1 MENKK
6 NLILFIVISAIIFGI
21 WQFFYVVPMQQKQA
35 ALQQQQQA
43 QQPAQ
48 PSTSAASTAQS
59 NSNATAPGSTAEQP
73 VELKTRPEALAA
85 SPRVPIDTPR
95 LKGSI
100 DLKGGRLDDVVLKDY
115 QETTDPQSPQVA
127 LLSPSGAPNAYFS
140 EVGLIA
146 GSGDPKVP
154 GTDTLWQSD
163 GDTLSPDHP
172 VTLTW
177 DNGAGLI
184 FKRTFSVDA
193 NYLFT
198 VTQSVENKSAQAVEV
213 IPYSRVVRI
222 GLPKDFTAGVVHE
235 GAIGVVDGTLHGT
248 GMISNPWSYA
258 KIKSGAAITK
268 DTPQLADDFRKS
280 TTGGWLGITDKYWL
294 VTQIAPSDA
303 GESAR
308 VFYDPKYDSYQTDFT
323 ATTPLKVEAGASAST
338 GYRVFVGAKETKLL
352 STYRDEQNIP
362 LFERSIDFGVYWF
375 LTEPLQWFLTKLF
388 HGIAW
393 LGLPCAFGIAILC
406 LTIMVKSAM
415 FPLANKSYTSMS
427 KMKTLQPKMAELKEK
442 YGDDKA
448 RINTEMMALYK
459 REKVNPAAGCLPM
472 FVQVPVFYSLYKLFN
487 ITIEMRHQPFFGWIK
502 DLSSPDP
509 TNLLNLF
516 GLIPWHPAD
525 YMHVGG
531 IGIAVTYLSIGIW
544 PLIMGFTMWAQ
555 MRLNPTPPDPVQARM
570 FQIMPVVFTFMLA
583 HFAAG
588 LVIYWAWNNTLSIL
602 QQRYIMR
609 KLDRAKLKH
618 QEKKAGEPGGS

>member
-1 MENKK
+1 MENKT
-6 NLILFIVISAIIFGI
+6 NLILFIVISVIIFGV
-21 WQFFYVVPMQQKQA
+21 WQFFYVLPMQQKQA

-43 QQPAQ
+43 QQAAQQSTTAPAAQ
-48 PSTSAASTAQS
+48 GTTGST
-59 NSNATAPGSTAEQP
+59 SNATAPGATTEQP
-73 VELKTRPEALAA
+73 VTLKSRPEALAVT
-85 SPRVPIDTPR
+85 PRVAIDAPR

-100 DLKGGRLDDVVLKDY
+100 DLKGARLDDVVLKDY
-115 QETTDPQSPQVA
+115 LETTDPQSPQVA

-146 GSGDPKVP
+146 GSGGPKVP
-154 GTDTLWQSD
+154 GPDTLWQSD
-163 GDTLSPDHP
+163 GGTLSPDHP

-177 DNGAGLI
+177 DNGAGLT

-198 VTQSVENKSAQAVEV
+198 VTQTVENKGAQTVEV
-213 IPYSRVVRI
+213 IPYSRVVRF

-235 GAIGVVDGTLHGT
+235 GAIAVLGGTLHGT
-248 GMISNPWSYA
+248 GMFKNPWSYSA
-258 KIKSGAAITK
+258 IKS
-268 DTPQLADDFRKS
+268 DTAENPDAFKET
-280 TTGGWLGITDKYWL
+280 TTGGWIGITDKYWL
-294 VTQIAPSDA
+294 VTQIAPNDA
-303 GESAR
+303 AETAR
-308 VFYDPKYDSYQTDFT
+308 AFYNPKYDSYQTDFT
-323 ATTPLKVEAGASAST
+323 GTPLKVEAGGSAST
-338 GYRVFVGAKETKLL
+338 DYRFFVGAKEAKLL
-352 STYRDEQNIP
+352 ASYRDAQSIP
-362 LFERSIDFGVYWF
+362 LFERSIDYGVYWF
-375 LTEPLQWFLTKLF
+375 LTEPLQWFLTHLF

-393 LGLPCAFGIAILC
+393 LGLPGAFGIAILC
-406 LTIMVKSAM
+406 LTIMVKGAL

-472 FVQVPVFYSLYKLFN
+472 FVQIPVFYSLYKLFN
-487 ITIEMRHQPFFGWIK
+487 ITIEMRHQPFFGWVK
-502 DLSSPDP
+502 DLASPDP
-509 TNLLNLF
+509 TSLLNLF
-516 GLIPWHPAD
+516 GLIPWHPAA
-525 YMHVGG
+525 YAHMAG
-531 IGIAVTYLSIGIW
+531 IGIVITYLSIGIW

-570 FQIMPVVFTFMLA
+570 FQIMPIVFTFMLA

-588 LVIYWAWNNTLSIL
+588 LVIYWAWNNSLSIL

-609 KLDRAKLKH
+609 KLDRAKAKH
-618 QEKKAGEPGGS
+618 QEKKAVGPSGS

>member
-6 NLILFIVISAIIFGI
+6 NLILFIVISAVIFGV
-21 WQFFYVVPMQQKQA
+21 WQFFYVVPYQEKQL
-35 ALQQQQQA
+35 ALQKAQQA
-43 QQPAQ
+43 QQ
-48 PSTSAASTAQS
+48 TAQQTTTAPAAQGTTPGA
-59 NSNATAPGSTAEQP
+59 ATAPGAAEQP
-73 VELKTRPEALAA
+73 LEMRTRPEALAA
-85 SPRVPIDTPR
+85 SPRIPIDTPR
-95 LKGSI
+95 LSGSI
-100 DLKGGRLDDVVLKDY
+100 NLKGGRLDDVVLKDY
-115 QETTDPQSPQVA
+115 RETTDPNSPQVA

-146 GSGDPKVP
+146 NGGNGKVP
-154 GTDTLWQSD
+154 GADTIWQAD
-163 GDTLSPDHP
+163 GGTLSPSHP

-184 FKRTFSVDA
+184 FKRSFSVDD

-198 VTQSVENKSAQAVEV
+198 IDQTVDNKTAQPVDLV
-213 IPYSRVVRI
+213 PYSRVVRFS
-222 GLPKDFTAGVVHE
+222 LPKDFTAGVVHE
-235 GAIGVVDGTLHGT
+235 GAIGVLDGTLHGT
-248 GMISNPWSYA
+248 GMFKNPWSYA
-258 KIKSGAAITK
+258 AIKGSPTDMHQQA
-268 DTPQLADDFRKS
+268 
-280 TTGGWLGITDKYWL
+280 TTGGWIGITDKYWL
-294 VTQIAPSDA
+294 VTQIAPNDA
-303 GESAR
+303 TESAR

-323 ATTPLKVEAGASAST
+323 GSVLKVDPGASATT
-338 GYRVFVGAKETKLL
+338 GYRLFAGAKEAKLL
-352 STYRDEQNIP
+352 ATYRDAQNIP

-375 LTEPLQWFLTKLF
+375 LTEPLQWFLT
-388 HGIAW
+388 HVYHVVGN
-393 LGLPCAFGIAILC
+393 FGIAILC
-406 LTIMVKSAM
+406 LTILVKLAM
-415 FPLANKSYTSMS
+415 FPLANKSYMSMS

-442 YGDDKA
+442 YGDDKQ

-472 FVQVPVFYSLYKLFN
+472 FVQIPVFYSLYKLFN

-509 TNLLNLF
+509 TSLLNLF

-525 YMHVGG
+525 YAHVAG
-531 IGIAVTYLSIGIW
+531 IGIVITYLSIGIW

-570 FQIMPVVFTFMLA
+570 FQIMPIVFTFMLA

-609 KLDRAKLKH
+609 KLDRAKAQHKDKD
-618 QEKKAGEPGGS
+618 KKD

>member
-1 MENKK
+1 MPNDIQPARASMENKT
-6 NLILFIVISAIIFGI
+6 NLIIFIVISAIIFGV
-21 WQFFYVVPMQQKQA
+21 WQFLYVIPYQEKQA
-35 ALQQQQQA
+35 ALQKQQQIEQAA
-43 QQPAQ
+43 QQPTTPAAQ
-48 PSTSAASTAQS
+48 NPTGTAA
-59 NSNATAPGSTAEQP
+59 APGATEQP
-73 VELKTRPEALAA
+73 IEIKTRPEALAA
-85 SPRVPIDTPR
+85 SPRVSIDTPR
-95 LKGSI
+95 LSGSI

-115 QETTDPQSPQVA
+115 AETTDPKSPPVA
-127 LLSPSGAPNAYFS
+127 LLSPYGAPNAYFN
-140 EVGLIA
+140 EVGFIPS
-146 GSGDPKVP
+146 SGDVKVP
-154 GTDTLWQSD
+154 GPDTVWQSD
-163 GDTLSPDHP
+163 GGTLSPSHP

-177 DNGAGLI
+177 DNGAGLV
-184 FKRTFSVDA
+184 FKRAFSVDE

-198 VTQSVENKSAQAVEV
+198 IAQSVDNKGAQPVEL
-213 IPYSRVVRI
+213 IPFSRVVRF

-235 GAIGVVDGTLHGT
+235 GAIGVLGGTLHGT
-248 GMISNPWSYA
+248 GMFKNPWSYA
-258 KIKSGAAITK
+258 SIKSGAAISG
-268 DTPQLADDFRKS
+268 DTAQIPDSFRDT
-280 TTGGWLGITDKYWL
+280 TTGGWIGITDKYWL
-294 VTQIAPSDA
+294 VAQIAPNDA
-303 GESAR
+303 NETAR
-308 VFYDPKYDSYQTDFT
+308 AFYNPKYDSYQTDFT
-323 ATTPLKVEAGASAST
+323 GSALKVDAGGSAST
-338 GYRVFVGAKETKLL
+338 SYRVFAGAKEARLL
-352 STYRDEQNIP
+352 ATYRDKENIP
-362 LFERSIDFGVYWF
+362 LFERSIDYGVYWF
-375 LTEPLQWFLTKLF
+375 LTEPLQWFLTHLY
-388 HGIAW
+388 HVIGN
-393 LGLPCAFGIAILC
+393 FGIAILC
-406 LTIMVKSAM
+406 LTILVKGAM

-448 RINTEMMALYK
+448 RINSEMMALYK

-525 YMHVGG
+525 YAHIAG
-531 IGIAVTYLSIGIW
+531 IGLVVTYLSIGIW

-555 MRLNPTPPDPVQARM
+555 MRLNPTPPDPMQARM

-609 KLDRAKLKH
+609 KLDRAKAQHK
-618 QEKKAGEPGGS
+618 EKKD